1 MACIGRRRRASKPDY
16 TDTFKSQPGPAHGM
30 HREYFCTECRDD
42 PDRSVFVSE
51 DRDLV
56 YEHITAEHEG
66 VRPLL
71 AMTTRVE
78 REDA

>member
-1 MACIGRRRRASKPDY
+1 VPGLSAERGDMAM
-16 TDTFKSQPGPAHGM
+16 TN
-30 HREYFCTECRDD
+30 REYFCTECRDD
-42 PDRSVFVSE
+42 PDRVVFASE

-78 REDA
+78 REDT

>member
-1 MACIGRRRRASKPDY
+1 MAM
-16 TDTFKSQPGPAHGM
+16 TN
-30 HREYFCTECRDD
+30 REYFCTECRDD
-42 PDRSVFVSE
+42 PDRVVFASE

-56 YEHITAEHEG
+56 YEHITTEHEG